1 MKHIFENIYMFIG
14 VAIVMFMSCSHADG
28 SHMSVREAQEVVVQ
42 ADSLWHNGQMYG
54 VDEGD
59 SATLARAYETLK
71 DHPVFSTLVLGTSSR
86 GTYSHAC
93 YHYGKLLRAKDDPV
107 AAMQAFIDATHS
119 HTRDYHILGRVYSN
133 IGDICHLA
141 EEYQLSY
148 DMFEKSAEMFLHNG
162 DTLNYYYGLNNMAY
176 ELAEQ
181 GKEDETLF
189 LVRTIINQCADQNV
203 SSKII
208 ETKARLFLKC
218 ERYDSTLHYSRI
230 LYANDTNDMAAALLI
245 AQAYSYLSIKDSATK
260 YANIVLSRTNELYEA
275 NNALYILTNDDET
288 KDKDGI
294 RETAA
299 DRSDTQKLIEI
310 RQGKLSQAVQ
320 LLEQDLN
327 RKPDWRW
334 LYAILITLI
343 LIGIGSSIY
352 IRTKHKRHQLL
363 SQRIEDLENKNKEK
377 QLQLQTQIEDRIRLI
392 ATSPNIAKTLNWNN
406 FEQMCLLVDQNFNM
420 LASKLRNKHVLNET
434 EIRLCIL
441 VFIGLNRAQ
450 ISLTLPYARSSI
462 GKLKDHT
469 AKQLGTTGKNLQHFL
484 FNMATEK

>member
-1 MKHIFENIYMFIG
+1 M
-14 VAIVMFMSCSHADG
+14 VT
-28 SHMSVREAQEVVVQ
+28 Q

-59 SATLARAYETLK
+59 SATLAQAYERLK
-71 DHPVFSTLVLGTSSR
+71 EHSAFSRQLSEVCPFVHRTSFLR
-86 GTYSHAC
+86 TYAHAC
-93 YHYGKLLRAKDDPV
+93 YHYGKLLRTKDDPV
-107 AAMQAFIDATHS
+107 AAMQAFINATHS

-133 IGDICHLA
+133 MGDICHLA

-162 DTLNYYYGLNNMAY
+162 DTLNYYYGLNDMAF

-181 GKEDETLF
+181 GKKEEVRSTLS
-189 LVRTIINQCADQNV
+189 LIEN
-203 SSKII
+203 SSRDNYLFIKTI
-208 ETKARLFLKC
+208 ETNAELFFKC
-218 ERYDSTLHYSRI
+218 RQLDSAIY
-230 LYANDTNDMAAALLI
+230 YANILCAMDKHHIVGNLI
-245 AQAYSYLSIKDSATK
+245 KAQSFSFLNIHDSATY
-260 YANIVLSRTNELYEA
+260 YANIVLSYSTSLYDT

-299 DRSDTQKLIEI
+299 DRSDTQKLIETHKS
-310 RQGKLSQAVQ
+310 KLSQAVQ

-392 ATSPNIAKTLNWNN
+392 ATSPNIAKILNWNN

-420 LASKLRNKHVLNET
+420 LAFKLRDKHVLNET

>member
-1 MKHIFENIYMFIG
+1 M
-14 VAIVMFMSCSHADG
+14 VA
-28 SHMSVREAQEVVVQ
+28 Q
-42 ADSLWHNGQMYG
+42 ADSLWHGGQMYG

-59 SATLARAYETLK
+59 SATLAQAYERLK
-71 DHPVFSTLVLGTSSR
+71 EHSAFSRQFSEVCPFVHRTSFLR
-86 GTYSHAC
+86 TYAHSC

-107 AAMQAFIDATHS
+107 AAMQAFINATHS

-133 IGDICHLA
+133 MGSICHLA
-141 EEYQLSY
+141 GEYQLSY
-148 DMFEKSAEMFLHNG
+148 DMFEKSADMFLRNG
-162 DTLNYYYGLNNMAY
+162 DTLNYYYGLNNMAF

-181 GKEDETLF
+181 GKKEEVRSTLSLIENSF
-189 LVRTIINQCADQNV
+189 RDNYLFIKT
-203 SSKII
+203 I
-208 ETKARLFLKC
+208 ETNAELFFKC
-218 ERYDSTLHYSRI
+218 RQLDSAIY
-230 LYANDTNDMAAALLI
+230 YANILCAMDKHHIVGNLI
-245 AQAYSYLSIKDSATK
+245 KAQSFSFLNIHDSATY
-260 YANIVLSRTNELYEA
+260 YANIVLSYSTSLYDT

-294 RETAA
+294 REVAA

-310 RQGKLSQAVQ
+310 HKSKLSQAVQ

-352 IRTKHKRHQLL
+352 IRTKQKRHQLL

-377 QLQLQTQIEDRIRLI
+377 QLQLQTQIEDRRKLI
-392 ATSPNIAKTLNWNN
+392 ATSPNIAKILNWNN